1 MAVSRMKQISII
13 GRMDSLDQVVRVCGG
28 SGVMQP
34 DDAITFFSDPSG
46 FEPVRED
53 DPYTEPIARLQE
65 AASRVGGTLSRRIP
79 PRGRNRMRSCS
90 AMRRNFP
97 PGQPSCRGGWLTCPR
112 STSPREGT
120 SSSSVIFSDWISTW
134 TRCWPAGTSRCVSDV
149 CPTRALK
156 G

>member
-65 AASRVGGTLSRRIP
+65 AASRVGGTLSP
-79 PRGRNRMRSCS
+79 QDS
-90 AMRRNFP
+90 A
-97 PGQPSCRGGWLTCPR
+97 
-112 STSPREGT
+112 EGAE
-120 SSSSVIFSDWISTW
+120 SDEERPLSHKKI
-134 TRCWPAGTSRCVSDV
+134 
-149 CPTRALK
+149 K
-156 G
+156 